1 MILAEDAWII
11 SVSVV
16 LVGSI
21 MYCIYRIE
29 HAADRDN
36 DSISELLV

>member
-1 MILAEDAWII
+1 MILSENAWII

-16 LVGSI
+16 LVGTI
-21 MYCIYRIE
+21 ICCIRRIE
-29 HAADRDN
+29 HAADSDN

>member
-1 MILAEDAWII
+1 MILSENVWII

-16 LVGSI
+16 LVGI
-21 MYCIYRIE
+21 IIYCIRRIE
-29 HAADRDN
+29 YAADSDN